1 MTDINDII
9 KREVNPFDIE
19 MKHLEFWSDEEDS
32 LLMVESIHKNA
43 ITEIEELF
51 KMIHKKTTNS

>member
-1 MTDINDII
+1 MTDIKNII

-43 ITEIEELF
+43 ITEIEELQ
-51 KMIHKKTTNS
+51 KTYLEILRNF